1 MEYSVLFNESTDC
14 FEMVYWER
22 LENKKRVAV
31 DRTELKART
40 REAAEVE
47 AEEIDAMAS
56 MPTEPMPTDAEINEM
71 AEYYGYGS
79 EGFNEF
85 DR

>member
-47 AEEIDAMAS
+47 AAIADVLAA
-56 MPTEPMPTDAEINEM
+56 I
-71 AEYYGYGS
+71 
-79 EGFNEF
+79 
-85 DR
+85 